1 MIKTIFFDYAGVI
14 TPTRDNLDFAKKYC
28 KRFGLTEKEL
38 MEITYTNFGEAA
50 VGKIPD
56 ERFWGDIAQKLHIDP
71 EEIKKLLIGTFPI
84 DPRMIK
90 LIDKIKGRYIIV
102 MVSNQLESWLEKV
115 IYDNNLRSKF
125 HFFVNSYQIGVRK
138 PDKEIFL
145 AALKK
150 SNSKPDETLFIDDAS
165 KNIIAAQELGING
178 IQFDTYEQFIS
189 DFKKIIFKKHSS
201 KKI

>member
-1 MIKTIFFDYAGVI
+1 MIKTILFDYAGVI

-28 KRFGLTEKEL
+28 KRFGLTEQEL

-50 VGKIPD
+50 IGKISD
-56 ERFWGDIAQKLHIDP
+56 ERFWGDIAKKLHIDP
-71 EEIKKLLIGTFPI
+71 EEMKKLLIDTFPV
-84 DPRMIK
+84 DSRMIK
-90 LIDKIKGRYIIV
+90 LIDKIKDRYIIV

-115 IYDNNLRSKF
+115 IDGNNLRSKF

-150 SNSKPDETLFIDDAS
+150 SNSKPEETLFIDDAN
-165 KNIIAAQELGING
+165 KNIIAAQELGIQG
-178 IQFDTYEQFIS
+178 VRFDTFEQFIKE
-189 DFKKIIFKKHSS
+189 FKKYVNIN
-201 KKI
+201 